1 MNTVIREWSSVGA
14 NYLPADPHKPI
25 GLLYTILAW
34 HGDLQ
39 NRPAAAAAAQ
49 IAAEHAADLAALHAR
64 RQAAA
69 DARPAAAEHRA
80 AVRAQFAADQRSR
93 KEQHRHDG

>member
-49 IAAEHAADLAALHAR
+49 IAAEHAADLAAMEAR
-64 RQAAA
+64 RHAAA
-69 DARPAAAEHRA
+69 QARPASAEHRA
-80 AVRAQFAADQRSR
+80 GLRAQFAADQCRR
-93 KEQHRHDG
+93 KGQHHHDG